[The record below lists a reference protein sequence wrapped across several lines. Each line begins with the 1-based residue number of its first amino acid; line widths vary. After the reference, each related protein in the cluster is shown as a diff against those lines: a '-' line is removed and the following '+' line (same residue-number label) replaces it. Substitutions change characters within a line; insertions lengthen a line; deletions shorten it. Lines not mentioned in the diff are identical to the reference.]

1 MRNYF
6 NILEMKRGAAGPV
19 LFGPCFLSSDELE
32 YLESDA
38 ADIEETLVQFTV
50 KVKKPRI
57 NVENFDSV
65 DVDGE
70 SESGEAGELPH
81 GLSAMNGEIS
91 IEPFVF
97 SPPPIFRNS
106 SEFLLPKGRKLRFYE
121 KLFPLD
127 QQTLFGKIFDHLEEA
142 SPSADEKRATEK
154 ITVVGLSIPK
164 LKKKIQKDLPEI
176 WK

>member
-1 MRNYF
+1 
-6 NILEMKRGAAGPV
+6 MKRGAAGPV

-70 SESGEAGELPH
+70 SKSGEAGELPP

-91 IEPFVF
+91 IKPFVF
-97 SPPPIFRNS
+97 HLLQYFGIRPNFFCRKEENPDFMKNYFRWISKLS
-106 SEFLLPKGRKLRFYE
+106 SGRFSTTWR
-121 KLFPLD
+121 
-127 QQTLFGKIFDHLEEA
+127 
-142 SPSADEKRATEK
+142 KRAPPRTRNAPPK
-154 ITVVGLSIPK
+154 RLPLLAFLSRSFRK
-164 LKKKIQKDLPEI
+164 RFKKNSP
-176 WK
+176 